1 MFYMQSK
8 EYEEAAHVLFPEMEN
23 MWGHADEIE
32 TSLYMGIKPE
42 LVQLEKAQDNPITD
56 TMMLGSAVLPLRLI
70 WSSFSKEGI
79 YGNVKN
85 SSAEKGRQLVD
96 AAVSGLAKIY
106 TQFYEKKIPVA
117 VDHH

>member
-8 EYEEAAHVLFPEMEN
+8 EYEDLANALFPEMQGL
-23 MWGHADEIE
+23 WGHADEIE

-42 LVQLEKAQDNPITD
+42 LVQLEKAKDNPVSD

-79 YGNVKN
+79 YGNVQN
-85 SSAEKGRQLVD
+85 SSEEKGRKLVD

-106 TQFYEKKIPVA
+106 TQFYEKKIPSP